1 MNDIIKEIKN
11 YPLINQLYE
20 VVTDG
25 KIISQFGE
33 SKNNGDETNN
43 EDFNVENNIYNNEMS
58 KVNFLKL
65 INPKNKYIL
74 ALDLNE
80 ALVNYISDNQS
91 KYIQIL
97 PYKLLIL

>member
-1 MNDIIKEIKN
+1 M
-11 YPLINQLYE
+11 P
-20 VVTDG
+20 
-25 KIISQFGE
+25 
-33 SKNNGDETNN
+33 
-43 EDFNVENNIYNNEMS
+43 

-74 ALDLNE
+74 VLDLKE
-80 ALVNYISDNQS
+80 TLVNYISDNQS